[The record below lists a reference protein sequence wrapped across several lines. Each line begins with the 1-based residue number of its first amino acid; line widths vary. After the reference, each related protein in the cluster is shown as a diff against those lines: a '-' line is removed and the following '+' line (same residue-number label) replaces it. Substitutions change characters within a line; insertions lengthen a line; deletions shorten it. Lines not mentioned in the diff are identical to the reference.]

1 MLRRFL
7 ALSRS
12 THGVLDIAM
21 PGFVALLWL
30 GHFPS
35 WTVLGLCLLTALA
48 GYTAIYALNDLI
60 GVKDDKEKVAG
71 GLKAGYAVEASQM
84 RYPLAQNLIS
94 MKGAV
99 AWFALWFA
107 VAVVGIWLLNPM
119 ILAILLGATVLE
131 VVYVKLLKVT
141 WWRTVVSGL
150 VKSAGPVAAV
160 FAVVPQPSWAGL
172 ALMLAWLMPWEIGGQ
187 NIPADWNDIE
197 EDRRIG
203 ARTIPLVF
211 GLRAA
216 GVLTCLLLALT
227 VAFSLLLPRL
237 SPRALGWPFQLALLL
252 AGLVLLLLPAL
263 RVARSL
269 DGRQA
274 ARLFDHASLYPLALL
289 AIVTVF
295 VLLG

>member
-1 MLRRFL
+1 MRRFL

-12 THGVLDIAM
+12 VHGVLDIAM

-35 WTVLGLCLLTALA
+35 WQVLALCLVTALA

-60 GVKDDKEKVAG
+60 GVNDDKEKVAG
-71 GLKAGYAVEASQM
+71 GITPGYAVEASAM

-94 MKGAV
+94 MKGAL
-99 AWFALWFA
+99 AWFGFWFALA
-107 VAVVGIWLLNPM
+107 VLGTCLLNPR
-119 ILAILLGATVLE
+119 ILVIVFAAAALE
-131 VVYVKLLKVT
+131 VAYVKLLKVT

-160 FAVVPQPSWAGL
+160 FAVIPAPPWSGL
-172 ALMLAWLMPWEIGGQ
+172 LGLLAWLMLWEIGGQ

-216 GVLTCLLLALT
+216 SVLVAISLSLT
-227 VAFSLLLPRL
+227 VLASALLPRL
-237 SPRALGWPFQLALLL
+237 SPLAGGWPFQLAIFA
-252 AGLVLLLLPAL
+252 AGAGLLLPPAIQL
-263 RVARSL
+263 ARTL

-274 ARLFDHASLYPLALL
+274 ARLFDRASLYPLALL

-295 VLLG
+295 VLIR